1 MQQGIHPAIFSPTL
15 SHIAIQLNLE
25 NEYIAILEYGQYYSK
40 ESDTIRNTGFFSSS
54 SDSSNSK
61 KQPRTVKN
69 NLRYWYINK
78 DGARLTVIDKI
89 DGIDF
94 SGNLSDY
101 SKEELSLI
109 GLGVIAA
116 NHYGMTIE
124 EFDEKKKTLPSISD
138 FNTINCNIKNK
149 ITLRNLCN
157 YFKGKRWEAN
167 EYNVITHNCQKFA
180 AEVIKILQAIRIN
193 DRDKIRRQEKR
204 ILPNCIISA
213 LWDNEDLSA
222 INTIGRIPI
231 LELIFDTFAS
241 NIVK

>member
-1 MQQGIHPAIFSPTL
+1 MSGKSISSGVLTNNGDKLLQIEKFLDLRIEDLSIQIIPLAFNTWITFLKHVGKVLQQGIHPAIFSPTL

-40 ESDTIRNTGFFSSS
+40 ESDAIRNTGFFSSS

-124 EFDEKKKTLPSISD
+124 EFDEKKKNFT
-138 FNTINCNIKNK
+138 FN
-149 ITLRNLCN
+149 
-157 YFKGKRWEAN
+157 FW
-167 EYNVITHNCQKFA
+167 F
-180 AEVIKILQAIRIN
+180 
-193 DRDKIRRQEKR
+193 
-204 ILPNCIISA
+204 
-213 LWDNEDLSA
+213 
-222 INTIGRIPI
+222 
-231 LELIFDTFAS
+231 
-241 NIVK
+241 

>member
-1 MQQGIHPAIFSPTL
+1 MKIYLYKVLQQGIHPAIFSPTL

-40 ESDTIRNTGFFSSS
+40 ESDAIRNTGFFSSS

-124 EFDEKKKTLPSISD
+124 EFDEKKKLYLQ
-138 FNTINCNIKNK
+138 F
-149 ITLRNLCN
+149 L
-157 YFKGKRWEAN
+157 
-167 EYNVITHNCQKFA
+167 
-180 AEVIKILQAIRIN
+180 ILIQ
-193 DRDKIRRQEKR
+193 
-204 ILPNCIISA
+204 
-213 LWDNEDLSA
+213 
-222 INTIGRIPI
+222 
-231 LELIFDTFAS
+231 
-241 NIVK
+241 

>member
-1 MQQGIHPAIFSPTL
+1 MQEKLQQGIHPAIFSPTL

-40 ESDTIRNTGFFSSS
+40 ESDAIRNTGFFSSS

-124 EFDEKKKTLPSISD
+124 EFDEKKKLYLQ
-138 FNTINCNIKNK
+138 F
-149 ITLRNLCN
+149 L
-157 YFKGKRWEAN
+157 
-167 EYNVITHNCQKFA
+167 
-180 AEVIKILQAIRIN
+180 ILIQ
-193 DRDKIRRQEKR
+193 
-204 ILPNCIISA
+204 
-213 LWDNEDLSA
+213 
-222 INTIGRIPI
+222 
-231 LELIFDTFAS
+231 
-241 NIVK
+241 

>member
-40 ESDTIRNTGFFSSS
+40 ESDAIRNTGFFSSS

-109 GLGVIAA
+109 GLGVIA
-116 NHYGMTIE
+116 
-124 EFDEKKKTLPSISD
+124 
-138 FNTINCNIKNK
+138 
-149 ITLRNLCN
+149 
-157 YFKGKRWEAN
+157 
-167 EYNVITHNCQKFA
+167 Q
-180 AEVIKILQAIRIN
+180 
-193 DRDKIRRQEKR
+193 
-204 ILPNCIISA
+204 IIM
-213 LWDNEDLSA
+213 
-222 INTIGRIPI
+222 
-231 LELIFDTFAS
+231 
-241 NIVK
+241 V